1 MSDLFHS
8 SYNKMNLK
16 KTLILI
22 VSRRFVKGKLKRQ
35 EETRT
40 LILLLSLLLFSRQ
53 PHSLSSSCLVP
64 RPHYSA
70 RPVRLGSR
78 GTSEFL
84 RSSGR
89 PSQIRHRNA
98 LTEKAWE
105 GAVQGL
111 GNCGSNLTTNCDKY
125 LQLKNQNVATF
136 EIADHDSYER
146 TSWSSDLIHFLL
158 LTKVF
163 KNKPLR

>member
-1 MSDLFHS
+1 M
-8 SYNKMNLK
+8 
-16 KTLILI
+16 
-22 VSRRFVKGKLKRQ
+22 
-35 EETRT
+35 
-40 LILLLSLLLFSRQ
+40 
-53 PHSLSSSCLVP
+53 
-64 RPHYSA
+64 
-70 RPVRLGSR
+70 RLGSR

-89 PSQIRHRNA
+89 PSQIRRRNA

-111 GNCGSNLTTNCDKY
+111 GNCSFNLTTNCAKY

-158 LTKVF
+158 LTKVVKKQTF
-163 KNKPLR
+163 KVNHVKYKKTNESLITKLWGSTLKHKKNSDIL